1 MLKAIILA
9 RVSTEDQITEGHS
22 IPAQLE
28 KARQYILLKGFQLKS
43 EYQFDESSLKDK
55 RTKFDQ
61 VIEEIRKSTEKI
73 ALIVE
78 TVDRLQRGFKESV
91 LLDDFRRQGKLEI
104 HFIRENL
111 VVRSESNS
119 SEIQRWDLAVFL
131 AKSYVLQIS
140 DNVKRSIEQKLRNGE
155 LPTLCPFGYVNSRSV
170 DDKSLIEPHPYKSQ
184 IIKKIFEWYASGNY
198 SMSTI
203 VTKVKEDFHIKIQK
217 SRINAIL
224 NNPFYYGEIDWK
236 GKLYPHKYTPL
247 ISRELYIMAEN
258 VRLGFNKQPYKLI
271 SKIGV
276 LYQGL
281 IRCGHCG
288 CSYTPERKLKKSGR
302 QYVYYRCTGFKGKC
316 ESKWL
321 REEELTEQ
329 IAEYFEKIR
338 IPDYVAEKISNMLKS
353 SHTGKKEFYEDVSKE
368 LKEQFE
374 KLEKRIEKAYEDK
387 LDGTITNEFYRK
399 KEQEYRREQSNITLK
414 LNNLQK
420 ADVQY
425 YITANYLLEV
435 ARRAPEIFKSSKP
448 EVKRQLIK
456 LVLSNPVV
464 NDGTLCAT
472 IRKPFSYFAE
482 GLSRSIWGE

>member
-22 IPAQLE
+22 IPAQME
-28 KARQYILLKGFQLKS
+28 KARQYILQKGFTLKS

-61 VIEEIRKSTEKI
+61 VIEEIRKSTEKV

-119 SEIQRWDLAVFL
+119 SEIQRWDLGVFL

-155 LPTLCPFGYVNSRSV
+155 CPTLCPFGYVNSRSI
-170 DDKSLIEPHPYKSQ
+170 DDKSVIEPHPYKSQ
-184 IIKKIFEWYASGNY
+184 IIKRIFEWYASGNY

-203 VTKVKEDFHIKIQK
+203 VKKVQEDFHIKIQK

-224 NNPFYYGEIDWK
+224 NNPFYYGEMNWK

-247 ISRELYIMAEN
+247 ISRELYITAEN

-276 LYQGL
+276 LY
-281 IRCGHCG
+281 
-288 CSYTPERKLKKSGR
+288 
-302 QYVYYRCTGFKGKC
+302 
-316 ESKWL
+316 
-321 REEELTEQ
+321 
-329 IAEYFEKIR
+329 
-338 IPDYVAEKISNMLKS
+338 
-353 SHTGKKEFYEDVSKE
+353 
-368 LKEQFE
+368 
-374 KLEKRIEKAYEDK
+374 KA
-387 LDGTITNEFYRK
+387 
-399 KEQEYRREQSNITLK
+399 
-414 LNNLQK
+414 
-420 ADVQY
+420 
-425 YITANYLLEV
+425 
-435 ARRAPEIFKSSKP
+435 
-448 EVKRQLIK
+448 
-456 LVLSNPVV
+456 
-464 NDGTLCAT
+464 
-472 IRKPFSYFAE
+472 
-482 GLSRSIWGE
+482 